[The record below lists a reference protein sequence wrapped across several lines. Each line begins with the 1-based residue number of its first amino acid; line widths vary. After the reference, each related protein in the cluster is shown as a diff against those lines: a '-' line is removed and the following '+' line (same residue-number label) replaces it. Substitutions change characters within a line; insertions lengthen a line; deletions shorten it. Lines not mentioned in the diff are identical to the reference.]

1 MSPELKNVAAVS
13 VIFCLFGLGFG
24 GFGGYR
30 LWQAHDFARTAVRA
44 TGTVVGFE
52 RRTSKPYPIYEFAD
66 SEKQVHR
73 GTSISYSSSDSY
85 SVGSSVAILYA
96 PEDPNV
102 SCIGGFGHQYAMPL
116 GFAGLGTLVFLAG
129 IVGGIAGYKT
139 YKT

>member
-13 VIFCLFGLGFG
+13 VFFCLFGLGFG

-30 LWQAHDFARTAVRA
+30 LWQAHDFARTAVHV

-52 RRTSKPYPIYEFAD
+52 HRSKPYPIYEFAD

-73 GTSISYSSSDSY
+73 GTSSSYSSSDSY
-85 SVGSSVAILYA
+85 RLGSSVAILYA

-102 SCIGGFGHQYAMPL
+102 SYIAGFGHQYALPVA
-116 GFAGLGTLVFLAG
+116 FAGLGTLAILAG
-129 IVGGIAGYKT
+129 IVAGIGGYKT
-139 YKT
+139 YQT

>member
-30 LWQAHDFARTAVRA
+30 LWQAHDFARTAVHV

-52 RRTSKPYPIYEFAD
+52 HISKPYPIYEFAD
-66 SEKQVHR
+66 GEKQVHR
-73 GTSISYSSSDSY
+73 VTEHSYSSSDSY
-85 SVGSSVAILYA
+85 SMGSSVAILYA

-116 GFAGLGTLVFLAG
+116 GFTCLGTLAIFAG
-129 IVGGIAGYKT
+129 IVAGIGGYKT